1 MFQSPSTLP
10 VIPSESHRDDE
21 ESKFEEQG
29 HLMKIPHTSV
39 RNDRHFFHQPYL
51 CESLEPSAKFFLYH

>member
-1 MFQSPSTLP
+1 VRKMFQSPSTLP

-39 RNDRHFFHQPYL
+39 RNDRHFFHKP
-51 CESLEPSAKFFLYH
+51 